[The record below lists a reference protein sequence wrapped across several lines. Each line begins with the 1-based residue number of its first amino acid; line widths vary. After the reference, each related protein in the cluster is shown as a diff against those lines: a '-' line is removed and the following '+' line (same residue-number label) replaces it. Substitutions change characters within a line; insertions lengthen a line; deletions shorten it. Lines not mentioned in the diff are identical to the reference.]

1 MLEGIEFVQ
10 TTVLVLDFGE
20 AQPILEAERDLWSHI
35 FSKGNNEEIY

>member
-20 AQPILEAERDLWSHI
+20 AQPILETEGNLWSHI
-35 FSKGNNEEIY
+35 VSNGHNEEIY